1 MEYHMKTWN
10 VIIGCIL
17 AIVSLVVSRIGA
29 ELAAGLVFMLGAPMF
44 LCNILAGIL
53 YIFFAYLLVKL
64 LSNKFIRTSMK
75 EVSIPRVSIKGR
87 WIVVAICFPLIVT
100 GIYLILPGTFVSSG
114 MDRENILNTV
124 SAGVVFNSLAAGIVE
139 EMVFRGIIRNLL
151 AKRWNTA
158 ISIVLPSV
166 LFAAVHLIGQS
177 FNPVSSILVLIGGT
191 LVGCMF
197 SVIAIVF
204 HAFSIYY
211 MIRFHL

>member
-1 MEYHMKTWN
+1 MKTWN

-87 WIVVAICFPLIVT
+87 
-100 GIYLILPGTFVSSG
+100 
-114 MDRENILNTV
+114 
-124 SAGVVFNSLAAGIVE
+124 
-139 EMVFRGIIRNLL
+139 
-151 AKRWNTA
+151 
-158 ISIVLPSV
+158 
-166 LFAAVHLIGQS
+166 
-177 FNPVSSILVLIGGT
+177 
-191 LVGCMF
+191 
-197 SVIAIVF
+197 
-204 HAFSIYY
+204 
-211 MIRFHL
+211 